1 MVVIGLAGG
10 IGTGKSAVSRILEE
24 LGALVLD
31 ADKFGH
37 EVYLPNTDGLRE
49 VVAAFGK
56 DVLLPS
62 GEVDRRALGGKV
74 FGNPEAMGK
83 LNAITWPRIRQK
95 LEDGIEKQRSAG
107 TQVVV
112 LDAAVL
118 IEAGWTDAVDQV
130 WVVTAPEAQVV
141 QRIQAR
147 NNITEEQVR
156 ARMASQMSTEE
167 RVKHANVV
175 VDNDGN
181 LDDLRC
187 KIEALW
193 KDHIVNNGTVGRN
206 ND

>member
-1 MVVIGLAGG
+1 M
-10 IGTGKSAVSRILEE
+10 
-24 LGALVLD
+24 
-31 ADKFGH
+31 
-37 EVYLPNTDGLRE
+37 
-49 VVAAFGK
+49 
-56 DVLLPS
+56 
-62 GEVDRRALGGKV
+62 
-74 FGNPEAMGK
+74 
-83 LNAITWPRIRQK
+83 
-95 LEDGIEKQRSAG
+95 
-107 TQVVV
+107 